1 MSSVTKKSPLA
12 SSIGQKFLVAA
23 TGLFLI
29 SFLVVHLSGNLLLL
43 KNDGGEAF
51 NAYAHFMATN
61 PLILAMEVV
70 LFGGFL
76 AHIGLTLL
84 FSNKNSGARPVKY
97 KAYNVDQT
105 SKFASRFMLVS
116 GLIVLTFLILHLLDF
131 FFPYKLFGAEG
142 DPTLYDVSVY
152 KLSQPW
158 RTAIYTVAM
167 VLLGVHLSHGFRSAF
182 QTFGLQMNAKIG
194 KRLDAIGLGIAILLS
209 AGFAFLPLY
218 FTIKSML

>member
-29 SFLVVHLSGNLLLL
+29 SFLVVHLSGNFLLL

-61 PLILAMEVV
+61 PLILVMEVF

-97 KAYNVDQT
+97 KAYNVSET
-105 SKFASRFMLVS
+105 SKFASRFMLIS
-116 GLIVLTFLILHLLDF
+116 GLIMLIFLVLHLMDF
-131 FFPYKLFGAEG
+131 FFPYKLFGTET

-158 RTAIYTVAM
+158 RTAIYVVSM
-167 VLLGVHLSHGFRSAF
+167 GLLGVHLSHGFRSAF
-182 QTFGLQMNAKIG
+182 QTFGLQMNATLG
-194 KRLDAIGLGIAILLS
+194 KRLDMVGLVIAILLS
-209 AGFAFLPLY
+209 AGFAFIPIY
-218 FTIKSML
+218 FTVKSLL